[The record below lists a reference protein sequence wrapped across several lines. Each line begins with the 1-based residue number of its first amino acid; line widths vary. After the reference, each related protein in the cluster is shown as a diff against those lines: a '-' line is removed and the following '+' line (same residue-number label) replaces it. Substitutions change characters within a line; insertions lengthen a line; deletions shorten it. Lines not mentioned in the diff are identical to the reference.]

1 MLGYAAP
8 LYPTRGRFDMDD
20 IADLQ
25 AQLVALRLAVEGAW
39 LSLLSQDPDPVAQAD
54 QLKRANVAAV
64 EQLDASSANASAL
77 RDAVA
82 AHTGHLWSSIEW
94 QLKQLAEEARH

>member
-1 MLGYAAP
+1 ME
-8 LYPTRGRFDMDD
+8 D

-39 LSLLSQDPDPVAQAD
+39 LSLLGSDPDPVAAAGK
-54 QLKRANVAAV
+54 LKDANVAAV
-64 EQLDASSANASAL
+64 DQLDASTDNARWL

-82 AHTGHLWSSIEW
+82 THTKHLWGSIEW
-94 QLKQLAEEARH
+94 QLKTIAEHKK